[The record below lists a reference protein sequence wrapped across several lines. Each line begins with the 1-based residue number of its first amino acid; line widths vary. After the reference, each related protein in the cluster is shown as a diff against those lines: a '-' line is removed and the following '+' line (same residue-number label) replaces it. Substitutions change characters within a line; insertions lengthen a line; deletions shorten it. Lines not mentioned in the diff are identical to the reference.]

1 MKHHPGP
8 PWRMDNVNDVENR
21 EKMEARSG
29 VEPD

>member
-8 PWRMDNVNDVENR
+8 QWRMDNVSDVDNR

>member
-8 PWRMDNVNDVENR
+8 LGRMDNVRDMENR